1 VFHEIPRNPKNWIF
15 VFYFNGL
22 KIFFVPSNPKLYH
35 ASQTNCR
42 GNCRGKNLFTRPRAS
57 KMAKLT
63 QRTREAI
70 RPDQAGTTVRDEGS
84 LLGRVRVKASG
95 GVTVSFHYRY
105 RFDGKSKDQSCG
117 TWPADSLSAI
127 RTARDA
133 ARSKVAV
140 GIDPGAD
147 KKVARHEQQQAIA
160 AKLVEIEVARV
171 GELTVKDMF
180 DAWIKDGVR
189 RKDGNYVIPAI
200 GPIGVKVLTEHE
212 IRDALRAQ
220 VDRGVNRT
228 AVILYSSLVQ
238 MFVWAQKRQ
247 PWRKLLADGNPMDLI
262 EIEKIVSA
270 DYDMHNQSDRI
281 LSSAEITELRNLLQR
296 GEDEFAKAADK
307 RRARRPLAKPT
318 QRAIWIMLST
328 LCRVGELS
336 MARWENVDLA
346 GGEWFIPKENVKD
359 SVADMR
365 LYLSPF
371 ALEQFQ
377 LLHAVTGH
385 SDWCFPS
392 ANEESHIDT
401 KSITKQIGD
410 RQSMF
415 KKSKDGGARKPM
427 KNRRC
432 DDTLVLAGGKAG
444 DWTPHDL
451 RRTGATMMQ
460 ALSVPLD
467 TTDRCQNHVLSGSKV
482 RRHYLHHDYAAEKR
496 DAWRALEARIEELL
510 QPTADNSNAV
520 PGVVAAVA

>member
-1 VFHEIPRNPKNWIF
+1 
-15 VFYFNGL
+15 
-22 KIFFVPSNPKLYH
+22 
-35 ASQTNCR
+35 
-42 GNCRGKNLFTRPRAS
+42 
-57 KMAKLT
+57 MAKLT
-63 QRTREAI
+63 QRTLEAI
-70 RPDQAGTTVRDEGS
+70 RPDQAGTTVRDEGG
-84 LLGRVRVKASG
+84 LLGRVRVKTTGAI
-95 GVTVSFHYRY
+95 TLSFYYRY
-105 RFDGKSKDQSCG
+105 RFDGKSKDHSCG
-117 TWPADSLSAI
+117 TWPSDSLSAI
-127 RTARDA
+127 RAARDA
-133 ARSKVAV
+133 ARSKVAA
-140 GIDPGAD
+140 GIDPSAD
-147 KKVARHEQQQAIA
+147 KKVARHELQQAVA

-180 DAWIKDGVR
+180 DAWVKDGVR
-189 RKDGNYVIPAI
+189 RKDGNAQLKRMFGAYVVPAI
-200 GPIGVKVLTEHE
+200 GATGVKVLTEHE

-238 MFVWAQKRQ
+238 MFAWAQKRQ
-247 PWRKLLADGNPMDLI
+247 PWRKLMTDGNPMDLI

-270 DYDMHNQSDRI
+270 DYDMHNQSDRV
-281 LSSAEITELRNLLQR
+281 LSSTEITELRDLLR
-296 GEDEFAKAADK
+296 LGEVEFANAADK

-336 MARWENVDLA
+336 MARWNDVDLA

-365 LYLSPF
+365 VYLSQF
-371 ALEQFQ
+371 ALAQFQ
-377 LLHAVTGH
+377 QLHTVTGH
-385 SDWCFPS
+385 SAWCFPS
-392 ANEESHIDT
+392 ANEESHIGT

-460 ALSVPLD
+460 ALGVPLD
-467 TTDRCQNHVLSGSKV
+467 TIDRCQNHVLSGSKV
-482 RRHYLHHDYAAEKR
+482 RRHYLHHDYAEEKR
-496 DAWRALEARIEELL
+496 EAWRALGARLASLLEPELNTHL
-510 QPTADNSNAV
+510 I
-520 PGVVAAVA
+520 

>member
-1 VFHEIPRNPKNWIF
+1 
-15 VFYFNGL
+15 
-22 KIFFVPSNPKLYH
+22 
-35 ASQTNCR
+35 
-42 GNCRGKNLFTRPRAS
+42 
-57 KMAKLT
+57 MAKLT
-63 QRTREAI
+63 QRTLEAI
-70 RPDQAGTTVRDEGS
+70 QPDQAGTTVRDEGS
-84 LLGRVRVKASG
+84 LLGRVRVKAAG
-95 GVTVSFHYRY
+95 GVTVSFYYRY

-133 ARSKVAV
+133 ARSKVAA

-147 KKVARHEQQQAIA
+147 KKVARHEQHQAVA

-171 GELTVKDMF
+171 GELTVKNMF

-189 RKDGNYVIPAI
+189 RKDGNAQLMRLFGAYVIPVI
-200 GPIGVKVLTEHE
+200 GAIGVKVLTEHE
-212 IRDALRAQ
+212 IRDALRCQ

-228 AVILYSSLVQ
+228 AVILCSSLVQ
-238 MFVWAQKRQ
+238 MFAWAQKRQ
-247 PWRKLLADGNPMDLI
+247 PWRKLMIDGNPMDLI
-262 EIEKIVSA
+262 EIEKIVSP
-270 DYDMHNQSDRI
+270 DYDMHNQSDRV
-281 LSSAEITELRNLLQR
+281 LSSAEIIELRDLLQH
-296 GEDEFAKAADK
+296 GEDEFANAADK

-336 MARWENVDLA
+336 MARWDDVDLEHA
-346 GGEWFIPKENVKD
+346 EWFIPKENVKD

-365 LYLSPF
+365 VYLSPF
-371 ALEQFQ
+371 ALAQFQ
-377 LLHAVTGH
+377 QLHAVTGH
-385 SDWCFPS
+385 SAWCFPS
-392 ANEESHIDT
+392 ADEESHIDT

-432 DDTLVLAGGKAG
+432 DDTLVLAGGKTG

-460 ALSVPLD
+460 ALGVPLD
-467 TTDRCQNHVLSGSKV
+467 TIDRCQNHVLSGSKV
-482 RRHYLHHDYAAEKR
+482 RRHYLHHDYATEKR
-496 DAWRALEARIEELL
+496 EAWQVLGTRIEELL
-510 QPTADNSNAV
+510 NHNTHAV
-520 PGVVAAVA
+520 SVISLLR

>member
-1 VFHEIPRNPKNWIF
+1 
-15 VFYFNGL
+15 
-22 KIFFVPSNPKLYH
+22 
-35 ASQTNCR
+35 
-42 GNCRGKNLFTRPRAS
+42 
-57 KMAKLT
+57 MAKLT
-63 QRTREAI
+63 QRTLEAI
-70 RPDQAGTTVRDEGS
+70 RPDQAGTTVRDEGG
-84 LLGRVRVKASG
+84 LLGRVRVKTTG
-95 GVTVSFHYRY
+95 GVRVSFYYRY
-105 RFDGKSKDQSCG
+105 RFDGKSRDQSCG

-133 ARSKVAV
+133 ARSKVAA

-171 GELTVKDMF
+171 GELTVEDMF

-189 RKDGNYVIPAI
+189 RKDGNAQLIRLFGAYVIPVI
-200 GPIGVKVLTEHE
+200 GAIGVKVLTEHE
-212 IRDALRAQ
+212 IRTAIRSQ

-238 MFVWAQKRQ
+238 MFAWAQKRQ
-247 PWRKLLADGNPMDLI
+247 PWRKLMIDGNPMDLI
-262 EIEKIVSA
+262 EIDKIVSP

-281 LSSAEITELRNLLQR
+281 LSSTEITELRDLLQL
-296 GEDEFAKAADK
+296 GEDEFANAADK

-336 MARWENVDLA
+336 MARWDDVDLA
-346 GGEWFIPKENVKD
+346 GAEWFIPKENVKD
-359 SVADMR
+359 SVADMQI
-365 LYLSPF
+365 YLSPF
-371 ALEQFQ
+371 ALSQFQ

-385 SDWCFPS
+385 STWCFPS
-392 ANEESHIDT
+392 ADEKSHIDT

-415 KKSKDGGARKPM
+415 KKSKDGGVRKPM

-432 DDTLVLAGGKAG
+432 DDTLVLASGKTG

-460 ALSVPLD
+460 ALGVPLD
-467 TTDRCQNHVLSGSKV
+467 TIDRCQNHVLSGSKV
-482 RRHYLHHDYAAEKR
+482 RRHYLHHDYATEKR
-496 DAWRALEARIEELL
+496 EAWHALGTRIEELL
-510 QPTADNSNAV
+510 KP
-520 PGVVAAVA
+520 

>member
-1 VFHEIPRNPKNWIF
+1 
-15 VFYFNGL
+15 
-22 KIFFVPSNPKLYH
+22 
-35 ASQTNCR
+35 
-42 GNCRGKNLFTRPRAS
+42 
-57 KMAKLT
+57 MAKLT
-63 QRTREAI
+63 QRTLEAI
-70 RPDQAGTTVRDEGS
+70 RPDQAGTTVRDEGG
-84 LLGRVRVKASG
+84 LLGRVRLKATG
-95 GVTVSFHYRY
+95 GVTVSFYYRY

-117 TWPADSLSAI
+117 TWPGDSLSAI

-133 ARSKVAV
+133 ARSKVAA

-147 KKVARHEQQQAIA
+147 KKVTRHEQQQAIA

-171 GELTVKDMF
+171 GELTVKEMF

-189 RKDGNYVIPAI
+189 RKDDNAQLKRMFGAYVVPAI
-200 GPIGVKVLTEHE
+200 GATGVKVLTEHE

-238 MFVWAQKRQ
+238 MFAWAQKRQ
-247 PWRKLLADGNPMDLI
+247 PWRKLMIDGNPMDLI
-262 EIEKIVSA
+262 EIKKIVAS
-270 DYDMHNQSDRI
+270 DYDMHNQSDRV
-281 LSSAEITELRNLLQR
+281 LSSSEIIELRDLLQH
-296 GEDEFAKAADK
+296 GVDEFANAADK

-336 MARWENVDLA
+336 MARWDDVDLA
-346 GGEWFIPKENVKD
+346 GAEWFIPKENVKD

-365 LYLSPF
+365 IYLSPF
-371 ALEQFQ
+371 ALAQFQ
-377 LLHAVTGH
+377 LLHAATGH
-385 SDWCFPS
+385 SAWCFPS
-392 ANEESHIDT
+392 ADEQSHIDT

-415 KKSKDGGARKPM
+415 KKSKDGGVRKPM

-432 DDTLVLAGGKAG
+432 DNTLVLANGKTG

-460 ALSVPLD
+460 SLGVPLD
-467 TTDRCQNHVLSGSKV
+467 TIDRCQNHVLSGSKV
-482 RRHYLHHDYAAEKR
+482 RRHYLHHDYVKEKR
-496 DAWRALEARIEELL
+496 DAWRVLGTRIEELL
-510 QPTADNSNAV
+510 QRR
-520 PGVVAAVA
+520 

>member
-1 VFHEIPRNPKNWIF
+1 
-15 VFYFNGL
+15 
-22 KIFFVPSNPKLYH
+22 
-35 ASQTNCR
+35 
-42 GNCRGKNLFTRPRAS
+42 
-57 KMAKLT
+57 MAKLT
-63 QRTREAI
+63 QRTLEAI
-70 RPDQAGTTVRDEGS
+70 RPDQAGTTVRDEGG
-84 LLGRVRVKASG
+84 LLGRVRVKAAG
-95 GVTVSFHYRY
+95 GITVSFYYRY
-105 RFDGKSKDQSCG
+105 RFDGKSKDHSCG
-117 TWPADSLSAI
+117 TWPANSLSTI

-133 ARSKVAV
+133 ARSKVAA
-140 GIDPGAD
+140 GIDPSAD
-147 KKVARHEQQQAIA
+147 KKVARHEQQQAVA

-189 RKDGNYVIPAI
+189 RKDGNAQLKRMFGAYVVPAI
-200 GPIGVKVLTEHE
+200 GATGIKVLTEHE

-238 MFVWAQKRQ
+238 MFAWAQKRQ
-247 PWRKLLADGNPMDLI
+247 PWRNLMTGGNPMDLI

-281 LSSAEITELRNLLQR
+281 LSSAEITELRDLLQR
-296 GEDEFAKAADK
+296 GEDEFANAADK

-318 QRAIWIMLST
+318 QHAIWIMLST

-336 MARWENVDLA
+336 MARWNDVDLA

-365 LYLSPF
+365 VYLSPF
-371 ALEQFQ
+371 ALAQFQ
-377 LLHAVTGH
+377 QLHTVTGH
-385 SDWCFPS
+385 SAWCFPS
-392 ANEESHIDT
+392 ADETSHIDT

-415 KKSKDGGARKPM
+415 KKSKDGGTRKPM
-427 KNRRC
+427 KKRRC
-432 DDTLVLAGGKAG
+432 DDTLVLAGGKTG

-460 ALSVPLD
+460 ALGVPLD
-467 TTDRCQNHVLSGSKV
+467 TIDRCQNHVLSGSKV
-482 RRHYLHHDYAAEKR
+482 RRHYLHHDYVSEKR
-496 DAWRALEARIEELL
+496 QAWQALGAKLFTL
-510 QPTADNSNAV
+510 ASL
-520 PGVVAAVA
+520 

>member
-1 VFHEIPRNPKNWIF
+1 
-15 VFYFNGL
+15 
-22 KIFFVPSNPKLYH
+22 
-35 ASQTNCR
+35 
-42 GNCRGKNLFTRPRAS
+42 
-57 KMAKLT
+57 MAKLT
-63 QRTREAI
+63 QRTLEAI
-70 RPDQAGTTVRDEGS
+70 RPDQAGTTVRDQGG
-84 LLGRVRVKASG
+84 LLGRVRVKATG
-95 GVTVSFHYRY
+95 GVTVSFYYRY

-127 RTARDA
+127 RTTRDA
-133 ARSKVAV
+133 ARSKVAA

-147 KKVARHEQQQAIA
+147 KKVARHEQQQAVA
-160 AKLVEIEVARV
+160 AKLAEIEVARV

-189 RKDGNYVIPAI
+189 RKDGNAQLMRLFGAYVIPV
-200 GPIGVKVLTEHE
+200 IGVIGIKVLTEHE
-212 IRDALRAQ
+212 IRDALRCQ

-238 MFVWAQKRQ
+238 MFAWAQKRQ
-247 PWRKLLADGNPMDLI
+247 PWRMLMIDGNPMDLI
-262 EIEKIVSA
+262 EIDKIVSS
-270 DYDMHNQSDRI
+270 DYDMHNQSDRV
-281 LSSAEITELRNLLQR
+281 LSSAEITELRDLLQLA
-296 GEDEFAKAADK
+296 EDEFANAADK

-336 MARWENVDLA
+336 MARWDDVDLE

-365 LYLSPF
+365 VYLSPF
-371 ALEQFQ
+371 ALAQFQ
-377 LLHAVTGH
+377 QLHAVTGH
-385 SDWCFPS
+385 SAWCFP
-392 ANEESHIDT
+392 AADEKSHIDT

-415 KKSKDGGARKPM
+415 KKSKGGGVRKPM

-432 DDTLVLAGGKAG
+432 DDTLVLAGGKTG

-460 ALSVPLD
+460 ALGVPLD
-467 TTDRCQNHVLSGSKV
+467 TIDRCQNHVLSGSKV
-482 RRHYLHHDYAAEKR
+482 RRHYLHHDYATEKR
-496 DAWRALEARIEELL
+496 DAWRALGTQIEQFL
-510 QPTADNSNAV
+510 QRDQTA
-520 PGVVAAVA
+520 

>member
-1 VFHEIPRNPKNWIF
+1 
-15 VFYFNGL
+15 
-22 KIFFVPSNPKLYH
+22 
-35 ASQTNCR
+35 
-42 GNCRGKNLFTRPRAS
+42 
-57 KMAKLT
+57 MAKLT
-63 QRTREAI
+63 QRTLEAI
-70 RPDQAGTTVRDEGS
+70 RPDQAGTTVRDEGG
-84 LLGRVRVKASG
+84 LLGRVRVKATG
-95 GVTVSFHYRY
+95 GVTVSFYYRY
-105 RFDGKSKDQSCG
+105 RFDGKSRDQSCG
-117 TWPADSLSAI
+117 TWPADSLSVI

-133 ARSKVAV
+133 ARSKVAA
-140 GIDPGAD
+140 GIDPGAE
-147 KKVARHEQQQAIA
+147 KKVARHEQQQAVA
-160 AKLVEIEVARV
+160 AKLAEIEVARV

-189 RKDGNYVIPAI
+189 RKDGNAQLMRLFGAYVNPVI
-200 GPIGVKVLTEHE
+200 GATGIKVLTEHE

-238 MFVWAQKRQ
+238 MFAWAQKRQ
-247 PWRKLLADGNPMDLI
+247 PWRKLMTDGNPMDLI

-281 LSSAEITELRNLLQR
+281 LSSVEITELRDLLQL
-296 GEDEFAKAADK
+296 GEDEFANAADK

-336 MARWENVDLA
+336 MARWDDVDLD
-346 GGEWFIPKENVKD
+346 GGEWFIPRENVKD

-365 LYLSPF
+365 VYLSAF
-371 ALEQFQ
+371 ALAQFQ
-377 LLHAVTGH
+377 QLHAVTGH
-385 SDWCFPS
+385 SAWCFPS
-392 ANEESHIDT
+392 ADEESHIDT

-460 ALSVPLD
+460 ALGVPLD
-467 TTDRCQNHVLSGSKV
+467 TIDRCQNHVLSGSKV
-482 RRHYLHHDYAAEKR
+482 RRHYLHHDYADEKR
-496 DAWRALEARIEELL
+496 EAWRALGARLEEML
-510 QPTADNSNAV
+510 QPTVDSSN
-520 PGVVAAVA
+520 GGHIAVAKVA

>member
-1 VFHEIPRNPKNWIF
+1 
-15 VFYFNGL
+15 
-22 KIFFVPSNPKLYH
+22 
-35 ASQTNCR
+35 
-42 GNCRGKNLFTRPRAS
+42 
-57 KMAKLT
+57 MAKLT
-63 QRTREAI
+63 QRTLEAI
-70 RPDQAGTTVRDEGS
+70 RPDQAGTKVRDEGG
-84 LLGRVRVKASG
+84 LLGLVRVKAAG
-95 GVTVSFHYRY
+95 GVTVSFYYRY
-105 RFDGKSKDQSCG
+105 RFDGKSKDYSCG

-127 RTARDA
+127 RAARDA
-133 ARSKVAV
+133 ARLKVAAGV
-140 GIDPGAD
+140 DPGAD

-180 DAWIKDGVR
+180 DAWVKDGVR
-189 RKDGNYVIPAI
+189 RKDGNAQLKRLFGAYVVPAI
-200 GPIGVKVLTEHE
+200 GAVGVTVLTEHE

-238 MFVWAQKRQ
+238 MFAWAQKRQ
-247 PWRKLLADGNPMDLI
+247 PWRKLMIDGNPMDLI
-262 EIEKIVSA
+262 EIEKIVSP
-270 DYDMHNQSDRI
+270 DYDMDNQSDRV
-281 LSSAEITELRNLLQR
+281 LSHAEIAELRDLLQQ
-296 GEDEFAKAADK
+296 GEDEFANAADK

-336 MARWENVDLA
+336 MARWDDVDLDA
-346 GGEWFIPKENVKD
+346 AEWFIPKENVKD

-365 LYLSPF
+365 VYLSPF
-371 ALEQFQ
+371 ALGQFQ

-392 ANEESHIDT
+392 ADEEAHIDT

-415 KKSKDGGARKPM
+415 KNSKDGGPRKPM

-432 DDTLVLAGGKAG
+432 DNTLVLAGGKTG

-460 ALSVPLD
+460 ALGVPLD
-467 TTDRCQNHVLSGSKV
+467 TIDRCQNHVLSGSKV
-482 RRHYLHHDYAAEKR
+482 RRHYLHHDYADEKR
-496 DAWRALEARIEELL
+496 EAWRLL
-510 QPTADNSNAV
+510 GEKLSEIFLPSSAPNVV
-520 PGVVAAVA
+520 PLTRTVAA

>member
-1 VFHEIPRNPKNWIF
+1 
-15 VFYFNGL
+15 
-22 KIFFVPSNPKLYH
+22 
-35 ASQTNCR
+35 
-42 GNCRGKNLFTRPRAS
+42 
-57 KMAKLT
+57 MAKLT
-63 QRTREAI
+63 QRTLEAI
-70 RPDQAGTTVRDEGS
+70 RPDQAGTTVRDEGG
-84 LLGRVRVKASG
+84 LLGRVRVKAAG
-95 GVTVSFHYRY
+95 GITVSFYYRY
-105 RFDGKSKDQSCG
+105 RFDGKSKDHSCG

-127 RTARDA
+127 RTARDG
-133 ARSKVAV
+133 ARSKVAA
-140 GIDPGAD
+140 GIDPSAD
-147 KKVARHEQQQAIA
+147 KKVARHEQQQAVA

-180 DAWIKDGVR
+180 DAWVKDGVR
-189 RKDGNYVIPAI
+189 RKDGNAQLKRMFGAYVMPAI
-200 GPIGVKVLTEHE
+200 GATGVKVLTEHE

-238 MFVWAQKRQ
+238 MFAWAQKRQ
-247 PWRKLLADGNPMDLI
+247 PWRKLMTDGNPMDLI

-281 LSSAEITELRNLLQR
+281 LTPAEITELRDLLQL
-296 GEDEFAKAADK
+296 GENEFANAADK

-336 MARWENVDLA
+336 MARWNDVDLA

-365 LYLSPF
+365 VYLSPF
-371 ALEQFQ
+371 ALAQFQ
-377 LLHAVTGH
+377 QLHTVTGH
-385 SDWCFPS
+385 SAWCFPS

-460 ALSVPLD
+460 ALGVPLD
-467 TTDRCQNHVLSGSKV
+467 TIDRCQNHVLSGSKV
-482 RRHYLHHDYAAEKR
+482 RRHYLHHAYADEKR
-496 DAWRALEARIEELL
+496 QAWRLLGARLSQIL
-510 QPTADNSNAV
+510 QLCDGPNVV
-520 PGVVAAVA
+520 PIARAAAA